1 MIILGIDTS
10 TNYGS
15 VAIAE
20 KERLLCEL
28 PIPLT
33 ESYSKGLLNTIDDI
47 LEVSKISAC
56 DIDGY
61 AISIGPGSFTG
72 LRIGLSTCKG
82 FNLAMER
89 PIIPVE
95 TLDAMVDSI
104 YLDFQSS
111 DPFTGWVP
119 RNLQSSI
126 LLLCPI
132 IDAKRGEVYT
142 SFYRYEEGCLK
153 KVTDDMVI
161 SPENLCKKITEPTF
175 FFGDGVKP
183 YRDIIKDRLGELA
196 YFYTGI
202 PKNSIAAS
210 IALMGIKKI
219 ERGDVVDSMT
229 LKPKYIRR
237 SEAEIK
243 WEERQKSK
251 GGKEYDITGV

>member
-20 KERLLCEL
+20 KGRLLCEL

-33 ESYSKGLLNTIDDI
+33 ESYSKGLLNTIDNI
-47 LEVSKISAC
+47 LEVSKISGC

-104 YLDFQSS
+104 SLDFQSS
-111 DPFTGWVP
+111 IF
-119 RNLQSSI
+119 NLQSSI

-142 SFYRYEEGCLK
+142 SFYRYEGGYIK

-196 YFYTGI
+196 YFYAGV

>member
-1 MIILGIDTS
+1 MIVLGIDTS

-82 FNLAMER
+82 FHIATGK
-89 PIIPVE
+89 PIVPVE
-95 TLDAMVDSI
+95 TLDAMVDSVF
-104 YLDFQSS
+104 LDLKFLKSVIRNPQSA
-111 DPFTGWVP
+111 
-119 RNLQSSI
+119 I

-132 IDAKRGEVYT
+132 IDAKKGEVYT
-142 SFYRYEEGCLK
+142 SFYRYEGGCLK
-153 KVTDDMVI
+153 KITDDMVI
-161 SPENLCKKITEPTF
+161 GPENLCRKITEPTY
-175 FFGDGVKP
+175 FFGDGVKSHK
-183 YRDIIKDRLGELA
+183 DIIKDRLGELA
-196 YFYTGI
+196 HFYRGV
-202 PKNSIAAS
+202 PKNTIAAS
-210 IALMGIKKI
+210 IAFMGIKKI
-219 ERGDVVDSMT
+219 ERGGVVDSMT
-229 LKPKYIRR
+229 LEPKYIRR

-243 WEERQKSK
+243 WEESQK
-251 GGKEYDITGV
+251 

>member
-1 MIILGIDTS
+1 MRVLGIDTS

-33 ESYSKGLLNTIDDI
+33 ESYSKGLLNTIDNI

-104 YLDFQSS
+104 SLDF
-111 DPFTGWVP
+111 
-119 RNLQSSI
+119 QSSI

-142 SFYRYEEGCLK
+142 SFYRYEGGYIK

-161 SPENLCKKITEPTF
+161 SPENLCKKITELTI

-196 YFYTGI
+196 YFYTGV

>member
-1 MIILGIDTS
+1 MRVLGIDTS

-33 ESYSKGLLNTIDDI
+33 ESYSKGLLNTIDNI

-82 FNLAMER
+82 FNLAMEQ

-104 YLDFQSS
+104 SLDF
-111 DPFTGWVP
+111 
-119 RNLQSSI
+119 QSSI

-142 SFYRYEEGCLK
+142 SFYRYEGGYIK

-161 SPENLCKKITEPTF
+161 SSENLCKKITELTI

-196 YFYTGI
+196 YFYTGV